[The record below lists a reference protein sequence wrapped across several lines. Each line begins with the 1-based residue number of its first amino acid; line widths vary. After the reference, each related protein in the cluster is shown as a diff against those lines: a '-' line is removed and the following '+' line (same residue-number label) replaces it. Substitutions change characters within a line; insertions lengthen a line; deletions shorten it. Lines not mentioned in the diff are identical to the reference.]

1 MSVKQLVPTVNLE
14 DLAKE
19 NEWEVLNRK
28 KHFPICGNDLF
39 DLPLTRKGSGLSVMH
54 LLETFYTCVV
64 EKFAQLRCEQRFKH
78 GVRDTTF
85 NLGLFLTYFGLLV
98 GKGWDW
104 STAENYESYLQ
115 LGGLVWEGNQMILGA
130 LFYLLHKLKLLAV
143 PWVNEANKDW
153 EIILDKRGKPV
164 SITDVRNNFE
174 SHHLDK
180 VQALLRGDDINI
192 DSRIRWLDELV
203 LKLGDYFR
211 IIPKVQ
217 SAYYM

>member
-1 MSVKQLVPTVNLE
+1 M
-14 DLAKE
+14 
-19 NEWEVLNRK
+19 
-28 KHFPICGNDLF
+28 
-39 DLPLTRKGSGLSVMH
+39 
-54 LLETFYTCVV
+54 
-64 EKFAQLRCEQRFKH
+64 RCEQRFKH